1 MSKEDPRKSPSR
13 RAILKGSLAGGVL
26 GASGL
31 ALAATP
37 GTPPTPVPGAAP
49 HPAAPGAPHPPG
61 PPHPPVA
68 PAQLVHK
75 PMTVNPFPK
84 DFTWGVATAAYQV
97 EGAASEDGRGPSVWD
112 TFSKKPGAVF
122 EGHTGD
128 VACDHYHRYKE
139 DVALM
144 KTLGAKS
151 YRFSV
156 SWTRLLPEGT
166 GTPNPKGFDFYNRLL
181 DELAK
186 ANIHPM
192 CTLFHWD
199 FPEALYKRGGWLN
212 RDVADWF
219 ADYVALVADKLGD
232 RVKLWVTQNEPQCYI
247 GMGLRDGV
255 HAPGDKLKDGQYLL
269 AAHNSMRA
277 HGKAVQALRAHTK
290 PDSKIGYVLSTQLT
304 QPASEMPGDVE
315 AARQAVFAVR
325 DRNQWNNSWW
335 MDPVLLG
342 HYPEDGLKLYGK
354 DLPSFPA
361 ADLTEMK
368 QPIDFIGMNIY
379 KADTWRQGKD
389 GKPEQ
394 VPTPPGYPRSGVD
407 WQPISPGCMYWGPRY
422 FHEKYKLPMSITEN
436 GLSTRDQIF
445 LDGKVHDPQRADFM
459 HRYLMELGRA
469 LREGL
474 PITGY
479 YAWSILDNFEW
490 SDGYKQRFGLVYV
503 DYQTQKRIPKESFDW
518 YKKVIA
524 SNGASLYGLAKMLPP
539 TQVTDG

>member
-1 MSKEDPRKSPSR
+1 MSKDEPRIFPSR
-13 RAILKGSLAGGVL
+13 RVLLKGCLTGGVL

-37 GTPPTPVPGAAP
+37 GPETPPV
-49 HPAAPGAPHPPG
+49 
-61 PPHPPVA
+61 PPHPPTGAPPHPPLVP
-68 PAQLVHK
+68 PAQMARK
-75 PMTVNPFPK
+75 PMAISPFPK
-84 DFTWGVATAAYQV
+84 DFAWGVATAAYQV
-97 EGAASEDGRGPSVWD
+97 EGAVTEDGRGPSVWD
-112 TFSKKPGAVF
+112 VFSRKPGAVF
-122 EGHTGD
+122 DGNTGD

-144 KTLGAKS
+144 KALGVKS

-156 SWTRLLPEGT
+156 SWTRVLPEGT

-181 DELAK
+181 DELVK
-186 ANIHPM
+186 AGIHPL

-199 FPEALYKRGGWLN
+199 FPEALYKRGGFLN

-219 ADYVALVADKLGD
+219 ADYAVLVADKLGD
-232 RVKLWVTQNEPQCYI
+232 RVKTWVTQNEPQCYI
-247 GMGLRDGV
+247 GQGLRDGS
-255 HAPGDKLKDGQYLL
+255 HAPGDKLKDPQYQT

-290 PDSKIGYVLSTQLT
+290 PDAKIGYVLSTQLT

-342 HYPEDGLKLYGK
+342 HYPEDGVKLYGK
-354 DLPSFPA
+354 DMPSFAA
-361 ADLTEMK
+361 ADFVEMK

-379 KADTWRQGKD
+379 KAETWRQGRD

-394 VPTPPGYPRSGVD
+394 VALPPGYPRSGVD
-407 WQPISPGCMYWGPRY
+407 WQPITPGCMYWGPRY

-436 GLSTRDQIF
+436 GLPTRDQVF
-445 LDGKVHDPQRADFM
+445 LDGKVHDPQRIDFM
-459 HRYLMELGRA
+459 HRYLLELGRA

-490 SDGYKQRFGLVYV
+490 AEGYKQRFGLVYV
-503 DYQTQKRIPKESFDW
+503 DYQTQKRIPKDAFDW

-524 SNGASLYGLAKMLPP
+524 SGGASLYGGAKMLSP